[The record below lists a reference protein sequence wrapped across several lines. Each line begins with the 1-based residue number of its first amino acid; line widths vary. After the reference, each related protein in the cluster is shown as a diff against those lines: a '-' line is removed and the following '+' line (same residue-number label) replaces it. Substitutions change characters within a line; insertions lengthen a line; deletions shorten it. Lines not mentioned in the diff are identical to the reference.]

1 MLEVIYELRWT
12 SETDGRYF
20 LQIKGGRG
28 L

>member
-1 MLEVIYELRWT
+1 VIYELRWT